1 MTGALAALTIF
12 GLVSQVPLVNAANIC
27 PVDVGCHC
35 ASSTS
40 FGFKVDCSNLGLQS
54 IPQDLPDYT
63 TILDLSGNDLTS
75 VDSTDLAGLTVL
87 NVLDLHSN
95 QLTHIN
101 EFAFRYNPKL
111 KRLYLQNNR
120 LNITDDPVS
129 LSPHTFKPL
138 VNLEELDITR
148 NIQFNSAY
156 PNDMWE
162 HVPKLEELHMNGIFA
177 TFGEGFIHLRHLNT
191 LSFRTGECTIRSIHA
206 NTFAGLR
213 FSPIT
218 KLDLENCD
226 IGAFEGQ
233 AFKNLRKLSWLS
245 VAQNPLR
252 SNVLNMAVGFPTIP
266 LEHLDLNKTYLEG
279 NFIPLV
285 KNYLCG
291 SKLKW
296 LTVSNNTLYSLGALM
311 SKCFPDLEVF
321 SCSNNYISEHS
332 ADVMDLLNMTSIRL
346 LNVSQQYQY
355 PPEPR
360 LVRHQSASYSNHIC
374 KNGEACPIS
383 LPETLRIFDVSR
395 NGNPLP
401 QLPELVFMTNV
412 TLDRVVAVRTG
423 IADITKP
430 FYCRYTPL
438 VREVD
443 IRDNGL
449 IFAHQDLF
457 AKCDWS
463 SILRFK
469 LSGNALNHLLNT
481 QGDRPF
487 FKPLTG
493 LQVRHYTLNIFN
505 IPSINTH
512 HA

>member
-1 MTGALAALTIF
+1 MAGTLVVVTIF
-12 GLVSQVPLVNAANIC
+12 GLMSHVPLVDAADTC

-35 ASSTS
+35 LSSSS
-40 FGFKVDCSNLGLQS
+40 FGFQIDCSNLGLRS
-54 IPQDLPDYT
+54 IPRDLPDYT
-63 TILDLSGNDLTS
+63 TILDLSGNALTS
-75 VDSTDLAGLTVL
+75 VGYDDLAGLTSL
-87 NVLDLHSN
+87 NVLDLQSN
-95 QLTHIN
+95 GLTYIN
-101 EFAFRYNPKL
+101 EFAFRDISNL

-120 LNITDDPVS
+120 LNITDGSDS
-129 LSPHTFKPL
+129 LSPHTFTPL
-138 VNLEELDITR
+138 VNLEILDITH

-156 PNDMWE
+156 PDDMWE

-177 TFGEGFIHLRHLNT
+177 TFGEGFTHLRHLNT
-191 LSFRTGECTIRSIHA
+191 LSFRTGECIIRSINA
-206 NTFAGLR
+206 DTFAGLR

-233 AFKNLRKLSWLS
+233 AFKNLPTLSWLS

-252 SNVLNMAVGFPTIP
+252 GNVLTMAVGFPTIP
-266 LEHLDLNKTYLEG
+266 LEHLDLNNTYLEG

-296 LTVSNNTLYSLGALM
+296 LTVSNNAIYSLGALL

-321 SCSNNYISEHS
+321 SYSHNCIIEHS
-332 ADVMDLLNMTSIRL
+332 VDVMDLLNMTSIQL

-355 PPEPR
+355 QPEPR
-360 LVRHQSASYSNHIC
+360 LVRHQPGNFGDHIC
-374 KNGEACPIS
+374 KSWEACPIN
-383 LPETLRIFDVSR
+383 LPETLRILDVSR

-412 TLDRVVAVRTG
+412 TLDRVIAVHTG
-423 IADITKP
+423 ITDLTKP
-430 FYCRYTPL
+430 FYCRYTPI
-438 VREVD
+438 VRELD
-443 IRDNGL
+443 LADNGL
-449 IFAHQDLF
+449 IFAHQDVF

-463 SILRFK
+463 SMLRLK
-469 LSGNALNHLLNT
+469 LGGNALNHLLNA

-493 LQVRHYTLNIFN
+493 LQVRL
-505 IPSINTH
+505 
-512 HA
+512 